1 MGDAEIILG
10 FISGS
15 SVDHCGFMQRER
27 RLLLALWVSPDMNET
42 LSTPLRLNAYALRF
56 SAPQFTA
63 FRYALPN
70 PQDLSELRDRVK
82 ADWFVYWREGTAWGL
97 PRLDHPKITFG
108 KPQPL
113 DVHSYEGLT
122 LLGARTSQQL
132 QDFLPRYEP
141 LSGRGRGFR
150 FVAQNTE
157 LVTQI
162 TKNWSGVPPLLCDF
176 EIRPRFNC
184 ETRLIELQ
192 EQALRAVLLVD
203 ISMRWEIHADLE
215 ALAKAGVDLTGLYV
229 VRREPIPGQRRL
241 LGQVKRVQNGEVY
254 FAESYEN
261 IASVSARDVRLE
273 PGKQSFVRSLTTL
286 LGNRGDRFWQE
297 YDYLEADYL
306 GGNGFD
312 ACLKRLAP
320 TLSKHKGIY
329 LAPGISVAV
338 GEQVELAEV
347 GKPLAVNYCFDPGKT
362 KQNTLPWNGLGE
374 FGPYDRDTFPR
385 KAPKLLLVC
394 PNDAQN
400 RVEQAAHK
408 FKDGIANSVFS
419 RGFARMFHLVNLTV
433 ETCPV
438 DAVRAS
444 AANIASVYA
453 AAVEKTLQ
461 RRSDYDGALVI
472 VPDRFAELPDASNPY
487 LFAKAVLL
495 TNGIPVQEARL
506 STITRSD
513 SNLAYV
519 FQNISVALYAK
530 MGGVPWTVNQDQTV
544 NDEVVIGMGLIETS
558 GSRFQEKQRVVGIT
572 TVFRGDGNY
581 LLANVARE
589 CQFEEYR
596 AQLKDTMIEVLR
608 EVKQRNGWRAGDSV
622 RVVFHASKPLRDLEV
637 DELMR
642 ECVEQAAPEQVVQF
656 AFLDVLQDHPFHLF
670 DPNQK
675 GKPAQHGPRKG
686 AMAPARGTALQLGK
700 QTWLLSTNGVS
711 QIKRQT
717 SPLPAPLLIH
727 LHKKSTGCDLPYL
740 TDQVLKFTSLTW
752 RSTQP
757 AAQPVTIYYSSLIAD
772 LLTRL
777 KAVPGWSPN
786 VLNTKLRASKWFL

>member
-1 MGDAEIILG
+1 MHETA
-10 FISGS
+10 
-15 SVDHCGFMQRER
+15 
-27 RLLLALWVSPDMNET
+27 LA
-42 LSTPLRLNAYALRF
+42 PLRLNAYALRF
-56 SAPQFTA
+56 SADQFTA
-63 FRYALPN
+63 FHHEMPN
-70 PQDLSELRDRVK
+70 PSDLRELRDRIK

-97 PRLDHPKITFG
+97 PRLDGPKIAFG
-108 KPQPL
+108 KPRTL
-113 DVHSYEGLT
+113 ITDSYEGLS
-122 LLGARTSQQL
+122 LLAARTSEQL
-132 QDFLPRYEP
+132 QDFLPRYASLP
-141 LSGRGRGFR
+141 GRGRGFR

-157 LVTQI
+157 LVAQI
-162 TKNWSGVPPLLCDF
+162 TKDWSNVPPLLRDF

-203 ISMRWEIHADLE
+203 ISMRWDIGADIE
-215 ALAKAGVDLTGLYV
+215 ALADAGVDLTGLYV
-229 VRREPIPGQRRL
+229 VRRKVVPGQRSLVGQIKSIRGGEIQ
-241 LGQVKRVQNGEVY
+241 LG
-254 FAESYEN
+254 ESYEN
-261 IASVSARDVRLE
+261 TPTVAARDMRLE
-273 PGKQSFVRSLTTL
+273 PSKQSFVRCLVKL
-286 LGNRGDRFWQE
+286 LGNRSNRFWQQ
-297 YDYLEADYL
+297 YDYFEADYL
-306 GGNGFD
+306 GGRGFD
-312 ACLKRLAP
+312 GCLQRLSP

-338 GEQVELAEV
+338 GERVELGDVSNPSEV
-347 GKPLAVNYCFDPGKT
+347 SYCFDPGKT
-362 KQNTLPWNGLGE
+362 KQNPLPWKGLGE

-400 RVEQAAHK
+400 RIEQAAHK
-408 FKDGIANSVFS
+408 FKDGIANTAFS
-419 RGFARMFHLVNLTV
+419 RGFARMFHLTNMSF

-438 DAVRAS
+438 DAARATS
-444 AANIASVYA
+444 ANIAPMYA
-453 AAVEKTLQ
+453 AAVERVLQ
-461 RRSDYDGALVI
+461 RRSDYDAALVI
-472 VPDRFAELPDASNPY
+472 VPDRFADLPDASSPY

-506 STITRSD
+506 STITKQD
-513 SNLAYV
+513 SGLAFV

-544 NDEVVIGMGLIETS
+544 NDEVVIGMGLVETS

-589 CQFEEYR
+589 CRYDEYR
-596 AQLKDTMIEVLR
+596 AQLKETMVEVLK

-622 RVVFHASKPLRDLEV
+622 RVVFHASKPLRDMEV

-642 ECVEQAAPEQVVQF
+642 ECVLQAAPEQVVQF
-656 AFLDVLQDHPFHLF
+656 AFLDVLQDHPFHVF

-675 GKPAQHGPRKG
+675 GQFSEHGPRKG

-700 QTWLLSTNGVS
+700 STWLLSTNGLA

-757 AAQPVTIYYSSLIAD
+757 AGEPVTIYYSSLIAD